1 MEKEGIEEIRL
12 MKWNSVLETKKM
24 GNNLVNVH
32 HGGAEVRMWFWEM
45 L

>member
-1 MEKEGIEEIRL
+1 MEKEGTEEIRL

-32 HGGAEVRMWFWEM
+32 HGEAEVVLGM